1 MNINLRIKLF
11 FIIISLYYIPYLIF
25 NWAGAAGF
33 TEGSA
38 PNYYKILQVILP
50 ICVLKILNKKVNIE
64 KKFDVLMAGIIL
76 LISIIHF
83 FLIGETKDS
92 FNIRTILFFA
102 LYLFFPSIELK
113 EIKIKYLYNVVYFT
127 EICLLFEKIILPKY
141 FNILPIF
148 VMEWQERYIGNMGGP
163 NTLGTFINI
172 IYILILLKGFSENKK
187 ITKQFIFIT
196 FLCGYIIKLTDSDGA
211 IINFIISIFLL
222 IVFFLKKNKVW
233 LFISINIGIL
243 FSIFYSSKIY
253 NIIEN
258 YWKKFQVDGSNI
270 IRLESIKIGLKNVE
284 FFSINQK
291 FQFNESPF
299 FMILF
304 SYGILTLI
312 LFLLLFFFVYIFR
325 IHVYIKNK
333 SFFYFKTM
341 GIAQIMIYSLVLPNI
356 YIFPINLLYI
366 LFLKLKY

>member
-1 MNINLRIKLF
+1 
-11 FIIISLYYIPYLIF
+11 
-25 NWAGAAGF
+25 
-33 TEGSA
+33 
-38 PNYYKILQVILP
+38 
-50 ICVLKILNKKVNIE
+50 
-64 KKFDVLMAGIIL
+64 MAGIIL

-148 VMEWQERYIGNMGGP
+148 VMEWQEGYIKKSQERYIGNMGGP